1 MLAPIGL
8 RLYEQNLT
16 FNDIRSIQTLNKGG
30 ITGSENEVLALVF

>member
-16 FNDIRSIQTLNKGG
+16 FNDIRSIQTLKK
-30 ITGSENEVLALVF
+30 EELQVLKIKF